1 MVSNGHCHKLFF
13 HPYYVSTYSRPSERY
28 TFHFSKLIIFCIASQ
43 RKVNHWYS
51 EQNLKWEMYRYNC
64 VPIGYY
70 ATMKRTLTM
79 PLWWKIHIHI
89 LLSSLVIVSY
99 LNNLQQETCKK
110 WKVIQCWGP
119 QDHHNRWI
127 QFWLWSAWLCS
138 GKIDKHFNFTVA
150 CVWIQIWNRV

>member
-1 MVSNGHCHKLFF
+1 MIIATSYFCILIMFLHIQGHQKDILFILVNSF
-13 HPYYVSTYSRPSERY
+13 
-28 TFHFSKLIIFCIASQ
+28 IFCIASQ

-51 EQNLKWEMYRYNC
+51 EQNLKWEIYRYNY

-89 LLSSLVIVSY
+89 LLSSHVIVSY
-99 LNNLQQETCKK
+99 SNNLQQETCKK
-110 WKVIQCWGP
+110 WKVNQCWGR
-119 QDHHNRWI
+119 QDHHNWWI

-138 GKIDKHFNFTVA
+138 GKIDKHLNLTVV
-150 CVWIQIWNRV
+150 CVWIQIWNRI